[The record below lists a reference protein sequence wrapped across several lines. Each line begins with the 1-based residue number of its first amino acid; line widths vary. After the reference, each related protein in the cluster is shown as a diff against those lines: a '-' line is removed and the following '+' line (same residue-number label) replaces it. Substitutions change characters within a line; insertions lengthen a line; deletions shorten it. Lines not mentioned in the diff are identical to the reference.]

1 MYFQFVADT
10 KISPYHVFTYI
21 ISLMMLTGKNYG
33 QMKLHSFR
41 KVRILTFGLLLHQIN
56 SL

>member
-33 QMKLHSFR
+33 PIKLHSFR
-41 KVRILTFGLLLHQIN
+41 KVRI
-56 SL
+56 